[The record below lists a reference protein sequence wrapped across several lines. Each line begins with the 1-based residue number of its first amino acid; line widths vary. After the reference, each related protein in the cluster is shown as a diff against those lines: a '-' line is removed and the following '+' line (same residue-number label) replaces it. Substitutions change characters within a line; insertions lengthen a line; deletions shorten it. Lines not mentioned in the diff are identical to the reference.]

1 MRGEG
6 GPLGLFVRPGDLHEN
21 FPPPFEPG
29 AHLAALTEDRPTIV
43 DPGGGKITRIAR
55 SLMVA
60 ALPMA
65 VFALAP
71 GAAMAQSYT
80 GSWPVHVALPPQ
92 FADTACLKLVENS
105 SAGAPHGGS
114 ASLSGPMVGD
124 ITDVGT
130 FIIVN
135 HLLVVTI
142 EAASDTGS
150 NAGLVFIVPASDG
163 GLGKGVYEDVYGG
176 EDFLSGALTL
186 GAKGGC

>member
-1 MRGEG
+1 M
-6 GPLGLFVRPGDLHEN
+6 
-21 FPPPFEPG
+21 
-29 AHLAALTEDRPTIV
+29 
-43 DPGGGKITRIAR
+43 TRIAR
-55 SLMVA
+55 SLLVA

-65 VFALAP
+65 AFVLAP

-92 FADTACLKLVENS
+92 FADTACLKLVENGT
-105 SAGAPHGGS
+105 AGAPHGGS

-142 EAASDTGS
+142 QAESDTGS

-163 GLGKGVYEDVYGG
+163 DLGKGVYENVYGG
-176 EDFLSGALTL
+176 EDFISGALSL